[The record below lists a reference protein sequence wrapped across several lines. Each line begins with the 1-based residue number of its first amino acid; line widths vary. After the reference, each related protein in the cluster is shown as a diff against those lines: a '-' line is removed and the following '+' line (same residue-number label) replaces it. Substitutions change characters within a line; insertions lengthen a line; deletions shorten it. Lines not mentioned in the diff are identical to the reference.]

1 METKSLLEFTS
12 HIDGKNATVQIFA
25 DRVEY
30 TKPGRVTLTRL
41 AGASVTL
48 GKTLVGSGIRT
59 GGEAEMIPIKSIS
72 SVITAKDGLRYHK
85 VVITASNAEI
95 EFRVDKAVADAVKA
109 LVSELI
115 LGTHPAQLG
124 NSASTIVVSA
134 VVPSAPA
141 GVDRVG
147 KLKELKELLDAGIL
161 STEEFDVEKKK
172 ILDS

>member
-12 HIDGKNATVQIFA
+12 HVDGKNATVQIFV
-25 DRVEY
+25 DRVEFN
-30 TKPGRVTLTRL
+30 KPGRVTITRL

-48 GKTLVGSGIRT
+48 GATLLGSGLRT
-59 GGEAEMIPIKSIS
+59 GGEAEMIPIKNIS
-72 SVITAKDGLRYHK
+72 SVHTGKDGLRFHK

-95 EFRVDKAVADAVKA
+95 EFRVDKAIADAAKE
-109 LVSELI
+109 LISQLI
-115 LGTHPAQLG
+115 LGTHPAQQVE
-124 NSASTIVVSA
+124 STPTIVVSTVA
-134 VVPSAPA
+134 STAPA

-161 STEEFDVEKKK
+161 SNEEFDIEKKK